1 MLLGA
6 NIWAEDI
13 SLKITKLTK
22 GISLTPFL
30 VATHKSF
37 SKTLTLVIQDSAELI
52 ALAESGD
59 ISLLV
64 SKIGISAQY
73 DNNPNGG
80 LLLAGQITTTN
91 ITNIS
96 KSNTNLPVLSMLLSA
111 NDAFIRL
118 NNILIPN
125 KKGV

>member
-1 MLLGA
+1 M
-6 NIWAEDI
+6 
-13 SLKITKLTK
+13 
-22 GISLTPFL
+22 

-96 KSNTNLPVLSMLLSA
+96 KSNTNLPLLSMLLSA